1 MLRETPGGVES
12 LKPSICL
19 TTEERQHLYVFVHR
33 GKANARTLTRA
44 RVLLK
49 VDEGWKDQDI
59 VAAFDICQ
67 ATVTNVCKRYTQGG
81 LEAVLHD
88 QVQQRRREALTGHQA
103 AHLVAIT
110 CSPVPDG
117 HDHWTVRM
125 LADKAVE
132 LGFVKSISP
141 DTIHHLLKKMN
152 SNPGNMNTGVCPQS
166 EGSL

>member
-1 MLRETPGGVES
+1 MRQAVS
-12 LKPSICL
+12 LTK
-19 TTEERQHLYVFVHR
+19 EERQLLHMFVHR

-67 ATVTNVCKRYTQGG
+67 TTVTNVCKRYAEGG
-81 LEAVLHD
+81 LEGVLHD
-88 QVQQRRREALTGHQA
+88 KMQQRRRQALTGQQA
-103 AHLVAIT
+103 AHLIAFA

-132 LGFVKSISP
+132 LGFVSSISP
-141 DTIHHLLKKMN
+141 DTIHQLLKKTS
-152 SNPGNMNTGVCPQS
+152 SNPGSMIP
-166 EGSL
+166 LIMK

>member
-1 MLRETPGGVES
+1 MRQPLS
-12 LKPSICL
+12 LTDQEYQYLQMC
-19 TTEERQHLYVFVHR
+19 VHR

-49 VDEGWKDQDI
+49 VAQGWKDQEI

-67 ATVTNVCKRYTQGG
+67 ATVTNVCKRYVEGG

-88 QVQQRRREALTGHQA
+88 KVQQRRRQALTGQQA
-103 AHLVAIT
+103 AHLIAVA

-117 HDHWTVRM
+117 HDHWTVRL

-132 LGFVKSISP
+132 LGFIHSISP
-141 DTIHHLLKKMN
+141 NTIHQLLKKTN
-152 SNPGNMNTGVCPQS
+152 SNRGSMNIGACRR
-166 EGSL
+166 